1 MWPII
6 SNIHII
12 LDISIW
18 CNKTILEIKEQILLL
33 FANSMSM
40 YTTQSKIA
48 GHKVNIKIIMKFLY
62 ISNNKLDNRKKSQ
75 FFKI

>member
-1 MWPII
+1 MWPVI
-6 SNIHII
+6 SNIHIM
-12 LDISIW
+12 LDISRW

-33 FANSMSM
+33 FANSMIM

-62 ISNNKLDNRKKSQ
+62 ISNNKLDNRKKSH
-75 FFKI
+75 FFKF

>member
-6 SNIHII
+6 SNIHVI
-12 LDISIW
+12 LDISRW

-33 FANSMSM
+33 FANSMIM

-48 GHKVNIKIIMKFLY
+48 DHKVNIKIIMKFLY
-62 ISNNKLDNRKKSQ
+62 ISNNKLDN
-75 FFKI
+75 F